1 MDVEHDTPTWG
12 DWWDNHLEITT
23 KIDRTTALRL
33 RQAPFLLT
41 ARDPQRPPKGK
52 WRTWLFMGGRG
63 AGKTRA
69 GAEWT
74 RFAARFGGYAR
85 IALVGPTL
93 GDVREVMIEW
103 ASGLR
108 SIEPSPRERPYFNV
122 SRRRLEWPNGAIAQ
136 AFSAEDPES
145 LRGPQFDAAWCDEI
159 AVWIKG
165 DTVWSNLQLGL
176 RLGADPRCVVTTTP
190 RPVPLVRKLVEG
202 DATLTKGST
211 RDNFGNLAPGFVET
225 MEAAYSGTA
234 LGRQELEG
242 ELVEDLAGALWL
254 RSDIDR
260 NRVSRR
266 PETMEDIIVAIDPP
280 ASAHAGS
287 DACGIV
293 VAGKAQAAGFGE
305 RCFVLTDGTIQGA
318 KPSDWAARALALAKE
333 AGASC
338 IVAEANQGGEMVRTV
353 MENVDDTMPIH
364 LVHARLGKRARA
376 APVAA
381 LYARGKVVHV
391 NVLKEL
397 EDEMCRF
404 GAEGFVG
411 SPDRVDALV
420 WAVTTLMLNGGG
432 APRIR
437 MV

>member
-1 MDVEHDTPTWG
+1 MDVEHDHPIWN
-12 DWWDNHLEITT
+12 DWWDADLQITS
-23 KIDRTTALRL
+23 KIDRERALRL
-33 RQAPFLLT
+33 QHAPFLLT
-41 ARDPQRPPKGK
+41 ARDPQRPPADP

-93 GDVREVMIEW
+93 GDVREVMIEG

-108 SIEPSPRERPYFNV
+108 SIEPWSRERPYFNV
-122 SRRRLEWPNGAIAQ
+122 SRRRLEWPNGAVAH
-136 AFSAEDPES
+136 AFSAEDPDS

-159 AVWIKG
+159 GVWVKG

-190 RPVPLVRKLVEG
+190 RPVPLVRKLIEG
-202 DATLTKGST
+202 ETVLTQGCT
-211 RDNFGNLAPGFVET
+211 RDNVKNLAPGFVEA
-225 MEAAYSGTA
+225 MEAAYSGTP
-234 LGRQELEG
+234 LGRQELRG
-242 ELVEDLAGALWL
+242 ELVEDLVGALWM

-260 NRVSRR
+260 TRVHRI
-266 PETMEDIIVAIDPP
+266 PEKMEDIIVAIDPP
-280 ASAHAGS
+280 ASAHSGS
-287 DACGIV
+287 DACGII
-293 VAGKAQAAGFGE
+293 VAGKTQAAGFGE
-305 RCFVLTDGTIQGA
+305 RCFVLADGTVQGE
-318 KPSDWAARALALAKE
+318 KPSDWAARALSLAKE
-333 AGASC
+333 AGASG

-353 MENVDDTMPIH
+353 LESVDCSVPIQ
-364 LVHARLGKRARA
+364 LVHARLGKRGRA

-381 LYARGKVVHV
+381 LYARGKVSHF
-391 NVLKEL
+391 NTLSAL

-420 WAVTTLMLNGGG
+420 WAVTTLMLNGQG

-437 MV
+437 AI